1 MSSSHSQPERFEEIE
16 ALLQGRPADSGPR
29 CVEFRRALVMLED
42 ELRSEDLQSLDAEFG
57 SHLETCGRCARLHE
71 SWLGLPQRL
80 SAALSLGE
88 SPVDSVGFPGLP
100 EDWTEMP
107 LLQDPEAQA
116 ERGLVP
122 VELPDRLRH
131 VLAANAPQAPA
142 ELDERVAASRA
153 WGLLG
158 ARRQSGE
165 REFREQRGF
174 WRASVAAAALVVT
187 CLIVW
192 QSQERITPQIEIVQ
206 VDRPF
211 DLDFSGESPLR
222 GLEGPGLEGPGL
234 EGPGLEGPGL
244 EGPGLEGAGERHNE
258 GDRKGEDE

>member
-1 MSSSHSQPERFEEIE
+1 
-16 ALLQGRPADSGPR
+16 
-29 CVEFRRALVMLED
+29 
-42 ELRSEDLQSLDAEFG
+42 
-57 SHLETCGRCARLHE
+57 
-71 SWLGLPQRL
+71 LGL
-80 SAALSLGE
+80 
-88 SPVDSVGFPGLP
+88 V
-100 EDWTEMP
+100 
-107 LLQDPEAQA
+107 
-116 ERGLVP
+116 
-122 VELPDRLRH
+122 
-131 VLAANAPQAPA
+131 
-142 ELDERVAASRA
+142 
-153 WGLLG
+153 G

-222 GLEGPGLEGPGL
+222 GLEGPGLEG
-234 EGPGLEGPGL
+234 
-244 EGPGLEGAGERHNE
+244 AGERHNE